1 MNPAGT
7 IGFTAVGTQVG
18 PVVQYFAQIAHMP
31 TMSDAVAGL
40 IGAGIL
46 GGAHA
51 LWVFINARF
60 PAVVT
65 APTAAAPPT
74 DAPLAHPAPVATP

>member
-31 TMSDAVAGL
+31 AMSDAVAGL

-65 APTAAAPPT
+65 APVVAAAPPA
-74 DAPLAHPAPVATP
+74 DAPLAHPAAP

>member
-65 APTAAAPPT
+65 APTATVPPA
-74 DAPLAHPAPVATP
+74 DAPLVHPTAP